1 MVKHHIRLNN
11 SYVVKKDGKYFI
23 TSVKKPSVWKK
34 MTEKQIDKCTK
45 KDVTKTIKRLLKD
58 NKVSSNINFITKKTK
73 NKVRRKGVDKT
84 RDMIAKKES
93 NVIAYNPN
101 VPETQI
107 TCSVT
112 SFQCN
117 VAGSGKTLINDVSL
131 YPSKYDFLGTPI
143 KEGGMMGRSFQPD
156 VILNYQNNS
165 IATKYTKDS
174 LKNTYGFENFQ

>member
-1 MVKHHIRLNN
+1 MKKREILRPTSLVRSLKKELNTKRAN
-11 SYVVKKDGKYFI
+11 
-23 TSVKKPSVWKK
+23 TPS
-34 MTEKQIDKCTK
+34 
-45 KDVTKTIKRLLKD
+45 
-58 NKVSSNINFITKKTK
+58 
-73 NKVRRKGVDKT
+73 GVDKT

-101 VPETQI
+101 VPETPI
-107 TCSVT
+107 TCSGT

-117 VAGSGKTLINDVSL
+117 VAGSGKTQINDVSL

-165 IATKYTKDS
+165 IATKYTNDS